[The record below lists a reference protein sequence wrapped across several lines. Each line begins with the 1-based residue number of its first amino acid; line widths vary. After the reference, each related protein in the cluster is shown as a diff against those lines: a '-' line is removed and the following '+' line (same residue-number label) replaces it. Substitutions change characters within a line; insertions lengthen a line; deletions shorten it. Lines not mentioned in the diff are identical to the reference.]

1 MSMYKNMVRKGKK
14 ATSRVT
20 ATLMC
25 LQVEKSVLRVNA
37 GMPDLTLS
45 EGRYKGKKATRKSL
59 SGKPDDEDEECDKG
73 LSIDEKEHAE
83 AELGYLLEGG
93 PEDDDEESD
102 QEEEGEEEQGVSEE
116 ESIEENVER
125 DEEDDWEDVEN
136 TVCMTSGQG
145 LKITSFYSD

>member
-1 MSMYKNMVRKGKK
+1 
-14 ATSRVT
+14 
-20 ATLMC
+20 MC

-59 SGKPDDEDEECDKG
+59 SGKPDDEDEEYDKG
-73 LSIDEKEHAE
+73 LSVDEKEHAE

-93 PEDDDEESD
+93 SEDDDEESD
-102 QEEEGEEEQGVSEE
+102 QVEEEEQGVSEE
-116 ESIEENVER
+116 ESTEENVER

-136 TVCMTSGQG
+136 TVCKTEWGRVQMASSHS
-145 LKITSFYSD
+145 I